1 MYGNQTHLLISNN
14 LTSAKITSLREQN
27 LNQKNSKLSKVQLIQ
42 FATILLIFISL
53 SHSVFAGSKNPKL
66 AGGNGNAT
74 GRSN

>member
-1 MYGNQTHLLISNN
+1 MYGNQSHLLMSNS
-14 LTSAKITSLREQN
+14 LTTEKVNSLRRQN
-27 LNQKNSKLSKVQLIQ
+27 IHQYNFKISKTQFIQ
-42 FATILLIFISL
+42 FVTTFIIFISL

>member
-1 MYGNQTHLLISNN
+1 MYGNQSHLLISNN
-14 LTSAKITSLREQN
+14 LTSTKINSLREQN
-27 LNQKNSKLSKVQLIQ
+27 LNQKNTKISKAQLIQ
-42 FATILLIFISL
+42 FATILFIFISL